1 MPIVTAPADVGASA
15 GQLYIRSAAHEENAT
30 GHIQRA
36 AAEQAA
42 HQEQNYNHNN
52 RGQRRAHSGA
62 SAAAG
67 QRSGA
72 EKLKKAKPITKVT
85 SFAMCR
91 NRRGDTP
98 ASPARATAARS
109 VLYFCIKYM
118 LLWF

>member
-15 GQLYIRSAAHEENAT
+15 GATLYKGSAAHEENAT

-42 HQEQNYNHNN
+42 HQEQNHNHNN

-67 QRSGA
+67 RRSGT
-72 EKLKKAKPITKVT
+72 EVMRL
-85 SFAMCR
+85 
-91 NRRGDTP
+91 
-98 ASPARATAARS
+98 TALFSHCVFRHLS
-109 VLYFCIKYM
+109 CL
-118 LLWF
+118 